1 MTIHESFPSA
11 AQSWSVVGCVQSG
24 FYASNAY
31 REIVVGAATATTTP
45 GPSTGSTKT
54 APSDS
59 SSAPV
64 ETGAANTP
72 QTNSPASETNSPSP
86 ETNSPSQA
94 WIAGAVIGPV
104 AAIALVGF
112 LVFWLRR
119 RRGSNNET
127 AESHAGY
134 QESETTKTQSVWSPE
149 MPTCELA
156 GGAVATELA
165 DHRPFELDSSPIGP
179 YGVEGYMD
187 GRTGRG

>member
-1 MTIHESFPSA
+1 MAIHESFPSA
-11 AQSWSVVGCVQSG
+11 AQSWSVIGCVQPG

-31 REIVVGAATATTTP
+31 REIVVGATTTP
-45 GPSTGSTKT
+45 TPKPGASTGSTGT

-59 SSAPV
+59 SAAPV
-64 ETGAANTP
+64 ETGAADTL
-72 QTNSPASETNSPSP
+72 QTNSPASETGSPSS

-119 RRGSNNET
+119 RRGSRET
-127 AESHAGY
+127 TREGSHVGY
-134 QESETTKTQSVWSPE
+134 QESESTKTQSVWSPE
-149 MPTCELA
+149 MPKSELA

-165 DHRPFELDSSPIGP
+165 DHRPFELDASPVGP
-179 YGVEGYMD
+179 YGVGGY
-187 GRTGRG
+187 GRTARG